1 MNATKKI
8 IATIAALTATAS
20 VALADGHVSNA
31 LETAEQELSHAV
43 VVKSVTA
50 AADGWVVIHAI
61 KDGKP
66 VVPASIGHTY
76 VKAGMTETKSSR
88 CCTSMMANSAST
100 NSDPEALRTTSRWLS
115 MAARWSARFRS
126 TTDPFGRALFASPG
140 QIVFLEVQYV
150 EPGTGLREIEKMALD
165 PVGGHSGGRRLRAV
179 CRAL

>member
-1 MNATKKI
+1 MNATKKV
-8 IATIAALTATAS
+8 IATIAVLTATAS

-76 VKAGMTETKSSR
+76 VKAGMTENVYVPLTGDYDGDKVIAMLHELGVYEFGPGSV
-88 CCTSMMANSAST
+88 AN
-100 NSDPEALRTTSRWLS
+100 DKPVVVDGGPLV
-115 MAARWSARFRS
+115 
-126 TTDPFGRALFASPG
+126 SP
-140 QIVFLEVQYV
+140 IS
-150 EPGTGLREIEKMALD
+150 ID
-165 PVGGHSGGRRLRAV
+165 D
-179 CRAL
+179 

>member
-8 IATIAALTATAS
+8 IATFAS
-20 VALADGHVSNA
+20 VAVTASAAFAAAHATDA

-76 VKAGMTETKSSR
+76 VKAGMTENVYVPLTGEYDGDKVIAMLHVDDGELGVYEFRPGSV
-88 CCTSMMANSAST
+88 AN
-100 NSDPEALRTTSRWLS
+100 DKPVVVDGGPLV
-115 MAARWSARFRS
+115 
-126 TTDPFGRALFASPG
+126 SP
-140 QIVFLEVQYV
+140 IS
-150 EPGTGLREIEKMALD
+150 ID
-165 PVGGHSGGRRLRAV
+165 D
-179 CRAL
+179 